1 MTAPPLDQFH
11 DPFDE
16 RYDQVAVDPPYLAPD
31 LPTPSQNQ
39 SMNAQQRIEELE
51 MVTFAALQAQAD
63 MEYCLEVEERRR
75 RRLEEP
81 KNPTVFM
88 QPVIIDRV
96 VRTPVV
102 VESSFMSSV
111 WFLKAGLC
119 LGILILL
126 GICLIIVLYSLI
138 NRN

>member
-31 LPTPSQNQ
+31 LPTPNQNQ
-39 SMNAQQRIEELE
+39 SMNAQ
-51 MVTFAALQAQAD
+51 
-63 MEYCLEVEERRR
+63 
-75 RRLEEP
+75 
-81 KNPTVFM
+81 PTVFM